1 MHSQADSCK
10 ASRVCSS
17 SSTTR
22 RWPDSLLRLAPRLA
36 SHRSRAPK
44 PCSYECVT
52 PPRRVRPRRDE
63 LTLFREQLKAVCVP
77 LLEATRAPPIGKTLE
92 RIIHLLAQLRQ
103 ILQQAAGAD
112 FTPALAN
119 YVFFPLSSLLQPPTA
134 ATALDA
140 GGRPS
145 PSSRG
150 DAVLEATMLALESL
164 IHVWRRTGMEPRV
177 RQELWIMTILTLGG
191 PLDPNKPVLDTKGKG
206 KGKAL
211 EATEEAQLAMVKV
224 LVALMRPIESTAA
237 STPDRMDQD
246 DDDDPLGER
255 LDWSR
260 VDPQD
265 SQTFERGVPEKV
277 SDDNPAPPPPTPI
290 LFHTLTTLL
299 ALASEPTSLLALQLS
314 SLEALRILI
323 THYLAGAAGEDNG
336 PAPLLATALPGTAST
351 LSRIATS
358 RPSKSSSSASSSS
371 SPSPRSANSNR
382 PQASA
387 IVVSA
392 LETLSLIIRS
402 TLGDAVTEPLRRDVQ
417 RDSSSSST
425 ARITSLEEID
435 PSFPMDLD
443 AEAPTDDGAD
453 DFEPPP
459 PPPTAS
465 SNGGTTTKGP
475 TIPTPQWLRYTL
487 SSLEVLFTAL
497 SPVAAHESPL
507 VRAALVHF
515 LHSVLSE
522 CGATLGAHAEAPL
535 EGLLALAGDD
545 WRDQV
550 AEPARRALVR
560 ALNKARPS
568 GDQGGVDDDARS
580 LVSRIV
586 QRRFASLPG
595 AVRRRDELAI
605 RRSASI
611 VRVGLSLFLDG
622 SSRDS
627 APNRNNKHKTD
638 MQVLQSV
645 EKWSWN
651 LLSAL
656 ELEGVAGSMASTGGQ
671 GGMALAWI
679 TTNATA
685 AAGAGGGGDAA
696 TTEETSYPPTRLRG
710 ITDESTVR
718 ALEQL
723 WCALGSSAASSGF
736 GTMGGAESVVEHLLG
751 FAFGPRRNEPIAA
764 SSLWALDGMLVG
776 TKDYLSDKE
785 QRRIYRHV
793 TRAVVSLLD
802 DLRRTEEEDSSA
814 STARGGGGGGGEP
827 DAVDSKMSDDDDAKE
842 LQRVEHRTG
851 VLDLPSLDAYKP
863 VVTRHASEQDRAS
876 QRILLTSWSLR
887 LLATCANLLQSAFQ
901 PLLIQSLYHILE
913 LSSPTSP
920 PLVAMHAQRALSIV
934 SDSAGYASPQN
945 LVLSNVDY
953 VVNSVSQRL
962 AVARLDPSAPLVLV
976 EMIRLVGKPIV
987 PMVQDLVDD
996 VFEALDDYHGYEEV
1010 TVGLWAVLDALL
1022 KVMEEDLPPP
1032 TRNPSPQLAAP
1043 QATEDDWQALGAWVR
1058 ERNEAEHGDETAADI
1073 AEEVNPQRPFKPDQG
1088 DDDGMKGATAQHDD
1102 EPTPDQVAPPTRTQV
1117 VTAQILSKALYF
1129 LSHDSPFLRARVL
1142 SLIASA
1148 VPLLAL
1154 PDLDAADPAANR
1166 AADLMPVIHRA
1177 WPYILNRLSDP
1188 EPYVV
1193 VEAAGLVESLARN
1206 VGEFMSRRI
1215 VDDVWPR
1222 FKTLLGRLD
1231 VEDRKSALSTQ
1242 DRHSTSFRIYRS
1254 ILQTLGDAAR
1264 GVPLKEDVLWDQ
1276 AVTLR
1281 RFLSTEYHKDLQTL
1295 AAALYHSLGRLNAD
1309 LVWLVLGATVR
1320 LDPSLPGY
1328 LAMEER
1334 FVGGNVRRVLA
1345 DL

>member
-1 MHSQADSCK
+1 M
-10 ASRVCSS
+10 
-17 SSTTR
+17 T
-22 RWPDSLLRLAPRLA
+22 LA
-36 SHRSRAPK
+36 S
-44 PCSYECVT
+44 
-52 PPRRVRPRRDE
+52 
-63 LTLFREQLKAVCVP
+63 REQLKAVCVP
-77 LLEATRAPPIGKTLE
+77 LLEATRAPPVGKTLE
-92 RIIHLLAQLRQ
+92 RILHLLAQLRH
-103 ILQQAAGAD
+103 ILQRAAGAD

-134 ATALDA
+134 AATLE
-140 GGRPS
+140 GGARS
-145 PSSRG
+145 SSSSRG

-164 IHVWRRTGMEPRV
+164 IHVWRQTGMEPRV

-206 KGKAL
+206 KAL
-211 EATEEAQLAMVKV
+211 HATEEAQLAMVKV
-224 LVALMRPIESTAA
+224 LVALMRPTESTAA
-237 STPDRMDQD
+237 SPPDRMDQD

-260 VDPQD
+260 VEPQDPQ
-265 SQTFERGVPEKV
+265 TFAQGVPQV
-277 SDDNPAPPPPTPI
+277 SDDPAPPTPI
-290 LFHTLTTLL
+290 LFHTLTTIL

-323 THYLAGAAGEDNG
+323 AHYLAVAPSAGGSKDNDG

-358 RPSKSSSSASSSS
+358 RPSKSSASASS
-371 SPSPRSANSNR
+371 SPSPSANSSR

-387 IVVSA
+387 VVVSA

-402 TLGDAVTEPLRRDVQ
+402 TLGDTVTEPLREEAPRVSD
-417 RDSSSSST
+417 DPSSSST
-425 ARITSLEEID
+425 DRVTSLEEID
-435 PSFPMDLD
+435 TSFPMDLD
-443 AEAPTDDGAD
+443 AETPTNDDANG
-453 DFEPPP
+453 FKPP
-459 PPPTAS
+459 PPPTTAS
-465 SNGGTTTKGP
+465 SSGATTAVKGP

-497 SPVAAHESPL
+497 SPVAAHQSPL

-515 LHSVLSE
+515 LDSVLSE
-522 CGATLGAHAEAPL
+522 CGATLGRHAEAPL

-560 ALNKARPS
+560 ALRKVRPTEER
-568 GDQGGVDDDARS
+568 DGVDDARS

-586 QRRFASLPG
+586 QRRLASLPG

-611 VRVGLSLFLDG
+611 VRVGLSLFLKGDG
-622 SSRDS
+622 DS
-627 APNRNNKHKTD
+627 ATKHNNNKTD
-638 MQVLQSV
+638 MQILQSV

-656 ELEGVAGSMASTGGQ
+656 ELERVAGSMASTGP

-679 TTNATA
+679 TTDTTAT
-685 AAGAGGGGDAA
+685 GGGGGDAA
-696 TTEETSYPPTRLRG
+696 ASEETSYPATRLRG

-723 WCALGSSAASSGF
+723 WRALGSSAARSGS
-736 GTMGGAESVVEHLLG
+736 GMTGAESVVEHLLG
-751 FAFGPRRNEPIAA
+751 FALGPRRNEPIAA

-793 TRAVVSLLD
+793 ARAVVSLLD

-814 STARGGGGGGGEP
+814 SASTARDGGGGEP
-827 DAVDSKMSDDDDAKE
+827 DAVDSQMLSNADDE
-842 LQRVEHRTG
+842 QRVEHRTG

-863 VVTRHASEQDRAS
+863 VATRHASEQDRAS

-887 LLATCANLLQSAFQ
+887 LLATCASLLQSAFQ
-901 PLLIQSLYHILE
+901 PLLMQSLYHILE

-1032 TRNPSPQLAAP
+1032 TRNPSRQLAAP

-1058 ERNEAEHGDETAADI
+1058 DRNQAEHGDKTTADT
-1073 AEEVNPQRPFKPDQG
+1073 EEVNPQRPFNADP
-1088 DDDGMKGATAQHDD
+1088 DDDVDATKGATAQHDD

-1242 DRHSTSFRIYRS
+1242 DRHSTSFWIYRS

-1264 GVPLKEDVLWDQ
+1264 GVPFKEDVLWDQ
-1276 AVTLR
+1276 AVSLR

-1334 FVGGNVRRVLA
+1334 FVGGNVRTVLA

>member
-1 MHSQADSCK
+1 M
-10 ASRVCSS
+10 
-17 SSTTR
+17 T
-22 RWPDSLLRLAPRLA
+22 LA
-36 SHRSRAPK
+36 S
-44 PCSYECVT
+44 
-52 PPRRVRPRRDE
+52 
-63 LTLFREQLKAVCVP
+63 REQLKAVCVP
-77 LLEATRAPPIGKTLE
+77 LLEATRAPAIGRTLE
-92 RIIHLLAQLRQ
+92 RILHLLAQLRH
-103 ILQQAAGAD
+103 ILQQAAGAE

-134 ATALDA
+134 ATTLDA
-140 GGRPS
+140 GGVKS
-145 PSSRG
+145 SSRG

-191 PLDPNKPVLDTKGKG
+191 PLDPNKPVLDTKGKS

-224 LVALMRPIESTAA
+224 LVALMRLTESTAA
-237 STPDRMDQD
+237 SPPDRMDQD

-265 SQTFERGVPEKV
+265 PQTFAQGVPQV
-277 SDDNPAPPPPTPI
+277 SDDPAPPTPI

-323 THYLAGAAGEDNG
+323 THYLAVAGSKDNG

-358 RPSKSSSSASSSS
+358 RSSKSSASTSS
-371 SPSPRSANSNR
+371 SPTPSANSSR

-387 IVVSA
+387 VVVSA

-402 TLGDAVTEPLRRDVQ
+402 TLGDAVTEPLRRDARQ
-417 RDSSSSST
+417 ASDDPSPSSID
-425 ARITSLEEID
+425 RIASLEEID
-435 PSFPMDLD
+435 TSFPMDLD
-443 AEAPTDDGAD
+443 AEATTDEGAD
-453 DFEPPP
+453 VFEPSP
-459 PPPTAS
+459 PPPTTAS
-465 SNGGTTTKGP
+465 SSGATTTTKGP

-497 SPVAAHESPL
+497 SPIAAHESPL

-515 LHSVLSE
+515 LDSVLSE
-522 CGATLGAHAEAPL
+522 CGATLGAGAEAPL

-560 ALNKARPS
+560 ALRKVRPT
-568 GDQGGVDDDARS
+568 GERDGVDDARS
-580 LVSRIV
+580 LVSRII

-611 VRVGLSLFLDG
+611 VRVCLSLFLEG
-622 SSRDS
+622 GGAS
-627 APNRNNKHKTD
+627 ATKHNNNKTD

-656 ELEGVAGSMASTGGQ
+656 ELERVAGSMTSTGP

-679 TTNATA
+679 TTDTTA
-685 AAGAGGGGDAA
+685 AGGGGGDAA
-696 TTEETSYPPTRLRG
+696 ASEETSYPATRLRG

-723 WCALGSSAASSGF
+723 WRALGSSAARSGS
-736 GTMGGAESVVEHLLG
+736 GMTGAESVVEHLLG
-751 FAFGPRRNEPIAA
+751 FALGPRRNEPIAA

-793 TRAVVSLLD
+793 ARAVVSLLD
-802 DLRRTEEEDSSA
+802 DLRRTEEEDSSPSA
-814 STARGGGGGGGEP
+814 STARDGGGGEP
-827 DAVDSKMSDDDDAKE
+827 DAVDSQVLSNDDNE
-842 LQRVEHRTG
+842 QRVEHRTG

-863 VVTRHASEQDRAS
+863 VATRHASEQDRAS

-887 LLATCANLLQSAFQ
+887 LLATCASLLQSAFQ
-901 PLLIQSLYHILE
+901 PLLMQSLYHILE

-1022 KVMEEDLPPP
+1022 KVMEEDFPPP
-1032 TRNPSPQLAAP
+1032 TRNSSPQLAGP

-1058 ERNEAEHGDETAADI
+1058 DRNQAEHGDKTTADT
-1073 AEEVNPQRPFKPDQG
+1073 EEVNPQRPFKPDP
-1088 DDDGMKGATAQHDD
+1088 DDDDATKGATAQHDD

-1177 WPYILNRLSDP
+1177 WPYILNRLGDP

-1231 VEDRKSALSTQ
+1231 VEDRKSSLSTQ

-1264 GVPLKEDVLWDQ
+1264 EVPLKEDVLWDQ
-1276 AVTLR
+1276 AVSLR

-1334 FVGGNVRRVLA
+1334 FVGGNVRTVLA